1 MTENGIVVKT
11 ENGIVVKVD
20 KKTECSKCGMCAFPK
35 NASHI
40 DLKATSEIAVK
51 VGDEVT
57 VETSESLRFL
67 SALLVFGVPL
77 VLIGACALIGLL
89 VFKSDIITL
98 VSAVVIT
105 ALYFVVLHFIDKKIL
120 KNKKFITKI
129 IAVTKKAED

>member
-1 MTENGIVVKT
+1 MTESGIVVKN

-40 DLKATSEIAVK
+40 DLKATSEIAVN

-57 VETSESLRFL
+57 VETSEGLRFL
-67 SALLVFGVPL
+67 SALLVFGAPL

-98 VSAVVIT
+98 ISAVVIT

-120 KNKKFITKI
+120 KNKKFTTKI

>member
-40 DLKATSEIAVK
+40 DLKAVSEIPVN

-57 VETSESLRFL
+57 VETSENLRFL

-77 VLIGACALIGLL
+77 LLIGACALIGLL

-98 VSAVVIT
+98 ISAVVIT